1 MHWQILNILWEEMLK
16 LFSLTGSCRVTFV
29 FLAPLV
35 MCITLHLHVQIV
47 MAGIIVQKQ
56 DDFDF

>member
-1 MHWQILNILWEEMLK
+1 MLK
-16 LFSLTGSCRVTFV
+16 LFSLAGSCRVTFV